1 MFKKERAKAKALET
15 KAAKKAKVEKEAREK
30 KAAKAAKARAE
41 IEEEGM
47 ENDQLGSGSE
57 EEEEEEEEATGS
69 TSRTVLKRA
78 VPQRKPSRDPPP
90 RNPPRRDP
98 PPRGPLPRDPPPRDR
113 PRCNTSRD
121 DIPHSPPS
129 SRCTLPD
136 TPPSLAV
143 LKRQLHGMQRAQH
156 VLDAAGLMRLGEL
169 EFDIKEREKK
179 RCRYNQYRE

>member
-1 MFKKERAKAKALET
+1 
-15 KAAKKAKVEKEAREK
+15 
-30 KAAKAAKARAE
+30 
-41 IEEEGM
+41 M

-57 EEEEEEEEATGS
+57 EEEEEEEATGS
-69 TSRTVLKRA
+69 TSRTVPKRAVPQRA
-78 VPQRKPSRDPPP
+78 VPQRKPPP
-90 RNPPRRDP
+90 RNPP
-98 PPRGPLPRDPPPRDR
+98 PRDPPPRDR

-136 TPPSLAV
+136 TPPSLAA
-143 LKRQLHGMQRAQH
+143 LKRALHGMQRAQH

-179 RCRYNQYRE
+179 RRRYHQ